1 MSETINLV
9 VFISGN
15 GSNLQAII
23 DAIESGRLN
32 GRILAV
38 ISDQPDAFGLQR
50 AQKHGIP
57 GIILDHRNYSSR
69 NEFDQ
74 ALLQKVNQLRPDYIV
89 LAGFMRIL
97 GSDFVQAYEYKVLN
111 IHPSILPDF
120 KGLDTHRRVLQNG
133 EKEHGVS
140 IHLVT
145 AELDDGPVLLQ
156 GRYPVE
162 KDDKVED
169 LQRKG
174 HELEHLMFPA
184 LLQWVSEGILQINRD
199 SIIYNNQ
206 VMHQPVRFQ
215 QGI

>member
-1 MSETINLV
+1 MSETLKLV

-38 ISDQPDAFGLQR
+38 ISDQPDAYGLQR
-50 AQKHGIP
+50 AQKHNIP
-57 GIILDHRNYSSR
+57 AIILDHRKYSR
-69 NEFDQ
+69 RDEFDQ
-74 ALLQKVNQLRPDYIV
+74 ALLQKVNELKPDYIV

-97 GSDFVQAYEYKVLN
+97 GSDFVQAYEHKVLN

-120 KGLDTHRRVLQNG
+120 KGLDTHRRALENG

-145 AELDDGPVLLQ
+145 AELDDGPILLQ
-156 GRYPVE
+156 GRYAVE
-162 KDDKVED
+162 KGDKVED

-184 LLQWVSEGILQINRD
+184 LLQWISEGILQINGD
-199 SIIYNNQ
+199 SIVYQNQ
-206 VMHQPVRFQ
+206 IMHQPVRFNH
-215 QGI
+215 GR